1 MIQMTDRETINL
13 PADSAAVIESMR
25 SIGYSFHDAVADVA
39 DNSVSA
45 GAENIDVMCDYD
57 CAVPFLSIFDDGC
70 GMDDAE
76 LKRAMTYGSKNPNQA
91 RSKDDL
97 GRYGLGLKVASLS
110 QCAQLTVL
118 SKKNGKISAYE
129 WNLQEIRRSNTT
141 EWPVIVVDPDS
152 VTGMQMEK
160 LRAAEHGTLVIW
172 RDFDVLMMGS
182 DSISSSLRL
191 KLHDTRDHLA
201 LVFHRFIKKAGPM
214 SDARDVTFRVNEV
227 VLKSRDPFLTDNSY
241 TIPKVSESIPYHGK
255 TIQIKGYILPH
266 INQLTPEEIESL
278 GGKGRMQS
286 LQGFYIYRNKRLI
299 LAGGTWFKMSGK
311 KQLQNLAR
319 VLIDIPNDMDV
330 EWSVDVKKS
339 SMHMPEDFKNKLK
352 PVLKDV
358 LETSTR
364 VYTRRGKKAIGAG
377 ERMIVRVDH
386 KDYVTYEINRDH
398 PLMRHLLENP
408 EVSHEF
414 STIISMLE
422 HSIPYDEIRNDFE
435 QKLKP
440 NSLTDEELDQYLQ
453 MAIVRIQ
460 MTGEDAESLQTLEP
474 FCNYPQIIDKLKEK
488 GY

>member
-1 MIQMTDRETINL
+1 MTGKETINL
-13 PADSAAVIESMR
+13 PADPAAVIESMR
-25 SIGYSFHDAVADVA
+25 SIGYSFHDAVADVV
-39 DNSVSA
+39 DNSISA
-45 GAENIDVMCDYD
+45 GAENVEVMCDYD
-57 CAVPFLSIFDDGC
+57 CATPYLSILDDGC
-70 GMDDAE
+70 GMDDEE
-76 LKRAMTYGSKNPNQA
+76 LKRAMTYGSKNPNVV

-110 QCAQLTVL
+110 QCAQLTVI
-118 SKKNGKISAYE
+118 SKKNGAVSAYE
-129 WNLQEIRRSNTT
+129 WNLQEIRENDSA
-141 EWPVIVVDPDS
+141 EWPVIVVEPS
-152 VTGMQMEK
+152 SIRGMQIEK
-160 LRAAEHGTLVIW
+160 LMSLKHGTLVIW
-172 RDFDVLMMGS
+172 RDFDVLIKGS
-182 DSISSSLRL
+182 DSISSSLRTR
-191 KLHDTRDHLA
+191 LHNTRDHLA
-201 LVFHRFIKKAGPM
+201 LVFHRFIKKTGPM
-214 SDARDVTFRVNEV
+214 SDARDVIFRVNEV
-227 VLKSRDPFLTDNSY
+227 LLKPRDPFLTDNSY

-255 TIQIKGYILPH
+255 AIQIKGYILPH

-319 VLIDIPNDMDV
+319 VMIDIPNDMDV

-339 SMHMPEDFKNKLK
+339 SLHIPEDFKDKLK

-386 KDYVTYEINRDH
+386 KDYVTYEINRKH
-398 PLMRHLLENP
+398 PLMRNLLDNP

-440 NSLTDEELDQYLQ
+440 NSLTDDELDQYMQ
-453 MAIVRIQ
+453 MAIVRLQ
-460 MTGEDAESLQTLEP
+460 MTGDDAESLRSLEP

>member
-1 MIQMTDRETINL
+1 MSKKETINL
-13 PADSAAVIESMR
+13 PADPAAVIESMR

-45 GAENIDVMCDYD
+45 GALNIDVMCDYD

-70 GMDDAE
+70 GMSDEE
-76 LKRAMTYGSKNPNQA
+76 LKRAMTYGSKNPNQV

-118 SKKNGKISAYE
+118 SKKDGRISAYE
-129 WNLQEIRRSNTT
+129 WNLQEIRKNKTT
-141 EWPVIVVDPDS
+141 EWPVVVVNPYS
-152 VTGMQMEK
+152 IEGMQIEK
-160 LRAAEHGTLVIW
+160 LMATEHGTLVIW
-172 RDFDVLMMGS
+172 RDFDVLIMGS
-182 DSISSSLRL
+182 DSISSSLRTR
-191 KLHDTRDHLA
+191 LHNTRDHLA
-201 LVFHRFIKKAGPM
+201 LVFHRFIKKSGPM
-214 SDARDVTFRVNEV
+214 SDARNVTIKVNEV
-227 VLKSRDPFLTDNSY
+227 VLKPRDPFLTDNSR
-241 TIPKVSESIPYHGK
+241 TIPKMSESIPYHGQS
-255 TIQIKGYILPH
+255 IQIRGYILPH
-266 INQLTPEEIESL
+266 INELKPEEIESL
-278 GGKGRMQS
+278 GGKGRMQG

-339 SMHMPEDFKNKLK
+339 SLHMPEDFKNKLK

-364 VYTRRGKKAIGAG
+364 VYTRHGKRQIGAE

-386 KDYVTYEINRDH
+386 KDYVTYEINRNH
-398 PLMRHLLENP
+398 PMLRNLLNNP

-440 NSLTDEELDQYLQ
+440 NSLTDDELDQYMQ
-453 MAIVRIQ
+453 MAIFRMQ
-460 MTGEDAESLQTLEP
+460 MTGEDAESLRNLEP
-474 FCNYPQIIDKLKEK
+474 FCNYQQIIDKLKEK

>member
-1 MIQMTDRETINL
+1 MTGKETINL
-13 PADSAAVIESMR
+13 PADPAAVIESMR
-25 SIGYSFHDAVADVA
+25 SIGYSFHDAVADVV
-39 DNSVSA
+39 DNSISA
-45 GAENIDVMCDYD
+45 GAENVEVMCDYD
-57 CAVPFLSIFDDGC
+57 CATPYLSILDDGC
-70 GMDDAE
+70 GMDDEE
-76 LKRAMTYGSKNPNQA
+76 LKRAMTYGSKNPNVV

-110 QCAQLTVL
+110 QCAQLTVI
-118 SKKNGKISAYE
+118 SKKNGAVSAYE
-129 WNLQEIRRSNTT
+129 WNLQEIRKNDSA
-141 EWPVIVVDPDS
+141 EWPVIVVEPS
-152 VTGMQMEK
+152 SIRGMQIEK
-160 LRAAEHGTLVIW
+160 LMSLKHGTLVIW
-172 RDFDVLMMGS
+172 RDFDVLIKGS
-182 DSISSSLRL
+182 DSISSSLRTR
-191 KLHDTRDHLA
+191 LHNTRDHLA
-201 LVFHRFIKKAGPM
+201 LVFHRFIKKTGPM
-214 SDARDVTFRVNEV
+214 SDARDVIFRVNEV
-227 VLKSRDPFLTDNSY
+227 LLKPRDPFLTDNSY

-255 TIQIKGYILPH
+255 AIQIKGYILPH

-319 VLIDIPNDMDV
+319 VMIDIPNDMDV

-339 SMHMPEDFKNKLK
+339 SLHIPEDFKDKLK

-386 KDYVTYEINRDH
+386 KDYVTYEINRKH
-398 PLMRHLLENP
+398 PLMRNLLDNP

-440 NSLTDEELDQYLQ
+440 NSLTDDELDQYMQ
-453 MAIVRIQ
+453 MAIVRLQ
-460 MTGEDAESLQTLEP
+460 MTGDDAESLRSLEP